1 MNLASQNHASRSLF
15 SCPAGVVIYRS
26 ISTNREKLLG
36 HCDMFLRI
44 KRLNYC
50 VMATLLMA
58 CQPAPTPPDVVILG
72 DLYTM
77 DPTQPQV
84 DGVAVRDGRF
94 IYVGDGSGALALRDS
109 NTRVIDLQD
118 ATAYP
123 GLIDAHVHVAGIGSA
138 QRSVDLTG
146 ASSFSELI
154 DRVAARASTLRAGVV
169 VKGRGWHQ
177 SKWLNPPS
185 GHVEGFPTHHALS
198 EAVPNHPV
206 VLEHANG
213 HSVLLNQRAMEQLD
227 IDANT
232 IAPEGGVIVML
243 DGQPTGLL
251 HETAIDLAA
260 PLQTYDLQTA
270 EELVELAQQYL
281 LSEGITTAHDAGAL
295 QVDLEA
301 QWAMARRG
309 DLDVRLYSMVSAS
322 DAGALSD
329 WLARGPMINAG
340 DSKLT
345 VRSIKVQIDGAL
357 GSRTAWLHAPYTDA
371 PNTSGVLTYDL
382 DALSQLIRD
391 SREDNWQINVHAIG
405 DRANS
410 EVLAVFEPFTAESRN
425 HRFRIEHAQHLRL
438 GDGPLFAKQG
448 VIASMQPIHLS
459 SDRPWA
465 IDRLGQ
471 LRIEQGAYLWRD
483 LLDEGVL
490 VTSGTDSP
498 VEPVNPIA
506 NFYAAVTRKTLK
518 GEPETGFEPAQKL
531 TRMEALYAMTLAAAY
546 AAFEEQDK
554 GSIEVGKLADLTVLN
569 QDLITVPE
577 AEILNTDVLLTI
589 VGGEVAYQR
598 DESAFP

>member
-1 MNLASQNHASRSLF
+1 MHPLQLLAALLLAATALISCQSKTAS
-15 SCPAGVVIYRS
+15 PDTVV
-26 ISTNREKLLG
+26 LG
-36 HCDMFLRI
+36 QL
-44 KRLNYC
+44 
-50 VMATLLMA
+50 V
-58 CQPAPTPPDVVILG
+58 
-72 DLYTM
+72 TM
-77 DPTQPQV
+77 DPRQPHV
-84 DGVAVRDGRF
+84 TAVAISDGRF
-94 IYVGDGSGALALRDS
+94 SFVGERYAALALRGP
-109 NTRVIDLQD
+109 NTRLIDLQD

-169 VKGRGWHQ
+169 VQGRGWHQ
-177 SKWLNPPS
+177 SKWLNPPA

-213 HSVLLNQRAMEQLD
+213 HSALLNQRAMEQLG
-227 IDANT
+227 IDADT
-232 IAPEGGVIVML
+232 IAPEGGVIVTS

-251 HETAIDLAA
+251 HETAIALAA

-270 EELVELAQQYL
+270 EELVELAQQHL

-295 QVDLEA
+295 QVDLKA

-309 DLDVRLYSMVSAS
+309 DLNMRLYSMVYAS
-322 DAGALSD
+322 DEGALTE
-329 WLARGPMINAG
+329 WLARGPVINAG
-340 DSKLT
+340 DARLT
-345 VRSIKVQIDGAL
+345 VRSIKVQADGAL

-410 EVLAVFEPFTAESRN
+410 EVLAVFAPFTATAGD

-438 GDGPLFAKQG
+438 GDVPLFAEQG

-518 GEPETGFEPAQKL
+518 GVPEAGFEPAQKL
-531 TRMEALYAMTLAAAY
+531 TRMEALRAMTIAAAY
-546 AAFEEQDK
+546 AAFEERDK

-569 QDLITVPE
+569 QDLITAPE
-577 AEILNTDVLLTI
+577 AEILNTRVLMTM
-589 VGGEVAYQR
+589 VGGEVVYER
-598 DESAFP
+598 DEAVLP

>member
-1 MNLASQNHASRSLF
+1 MHPLQLLAALLLAATALISCQSKTAS
-15 SCPAGVVIYRS
+15 PDTVV
-26 ISTNREKLLG
+26 LG
-36 HCDMFLRI
+36 QL
-44 KRLNYC
+44 
-50 VMATLLMA
+50 V
-58 CQPAPTPPDVVILG
+58 
-72 DLYTM
+72 TM
-77 DPTQPQV
+77 DPRQPHV
-84 DGVAVRDGRF
+84 TAVAISDGRF
-94 IYVGDGSGALALRDS
+94 SFVGERYAALALRGP
-109 NTRVIDLQD
+109 NTRLIDLQD

-154 DRVAARASTLRAGVV
+154 NRVAARASTLRAGVV
-169 VKGRGWHQ
+169 VQGRGWHQ
-177 SKWLNPPS
+177 SKWLNPPA

-198 EAVPNHPV
+198 EAIPDHPV

-213 HSVLLNQRAMEQLD
+213 HSALLNRRAMEQLG
-227 IDANT
+227 IDADT
-232 IAPEGGVIVML
+232 TAPEGGVIVML

-251 HETAIDLAA
+251 HETAIDLTA

-270 EELVELAQQYL
+270 EELVELAQQHL
-281 LSEGITTAHDAGAL
+281 LSEGITTAHDAGAS

-301 QWAMARRG
+301 QWGMARRG
-309 DLDVRLYSMVSAS
+309 DLDMRLYSMVYAA
-322 DAGALSD
+322 DEGALNE
-329 WLARGPMINAG
+329 WLVRGPVINVG

-345 VRSIKVQIDGAL
+345 VRSIKVQADGAL

-410 EVLAVFEPFTAESRN
+410 EVLAVFAPFTATAAD

-438 GDGPLFAKQG
+438 GDVPLFAEQG

-577 AEILNTDVLLTI
+577 AEILNTDVLLTM

-598 DESAFP
+598 DESALP

>member
-1 MNLASQNHASRSLF
+1 MHPLQHLAALILAATALISCQSQTES
-15 SCPAGVVIYRS
+15 PDTIV
-26 ISTNREKLLG
+26 LG
-36 HCDMFLRI
+36 QLI
-44 KRLNYC
+44 
-50 VMATLLMA
+50 
-58 CQPAPTPPDVVILG
+58 
-72 DLYTM
+72 TM
-77 DPTQPQV
+77 DPQQPQV
-84 DGVAVRDGRF
+84 SAVAISNGRF
-94 IYVGDGSGALALRDS
+94 SFVGERDAALALRGRD
-109 NTRVIDLQD
+109 TRVIDLD
-118 ATAYP
+118 NATAYP

-154 DRVAARASTLRAGVV
+154 NRVAARASTLRAGVV
-169 VKGRGWHQ
+169 VQGRGWHQ
-177 SKWLNPPS
+177 SKWLNPPA

-213 HSVLLNQRAMEQLD
+213 HSALLNQRAMEQLG
-227 IDANT
+227 IDADT
-232 IAPEGGVIVML
+232 TAPEGGVIVML

-270 EELVELAQQYL
+270 EELVELAQQHL

-301 QWAMARRG
+301 QWGMARRG
-309 DLDVRLYSMVSAS
+309 DLDVRLYSMVYAS
-322 DAGALSD
+322 DEGALSE

-345 VRSIKVQIDGAL
+345 VRSIKVQADGAL

-382 DALSQLIRD
+382 DALSALIRD
-391 SREDNWQINVHAIG
+391 SREGNWQINVHAIG

-410 EVLAVFEPFTAESRN
+410 EVLAVFAPFTATATD

-438 GDGPLFAKQG
+438 GDVPLFAEQG

-518 GEPETGFEPAQKL
+518 GVPETGFEPAQKL
-531 TRMEALYAMTLAAAY
+531 TRMEALSAMTLAAAY

-569 QDLITVPE
+569 QDLISVPE
-577 AEILNTDVLLTI
+577 AEILDTRVLMTI
-589 VGGEVAYQR
+589 VGGAVVYERNDAVV
-598 DESAFP
+598 P

>member
-1 MNLASQNHASRSLF
+1 MRPLQHLAALILAATALISCQSQTES
-15 SCPAGVVIYRS
+15 PDTIV
-26 ISTNREKLLG
+26 LG
-36 HCDMFLRI
+36 QL
-44 KRLNYC
+44 
-50 VMATLLMA
+50 V
-58 CQPAPTPPDVVILG
+58 
-72 DLYTM
+72 TM
-77 DPTQPQV
+77 DPQQPQV
-84 DGVAVRDGRF
+84 SAVAISNGRF
-94 IYVGDGSGALALRDS
+94 SFVGERDAALALRGRD
-109 NTRVIDLQD
+109 TRVIDLAN

-154 DRVAARASTLRAGVV
+154 NRVAARASTLRAGVV
-169 VKGRGWHQ
+169 VQGRGWHQ
-177 SKWLNPPS
+177 SKWLNPPA

-213 HSVLLNQRAMEQLD
+213 HSALLNRRAMEQLG
-227 IDANT
+227 IDADT
-232 IAPEGGVIVML
+232 TAPEGGVIVML

-251 HETAIDLAA
+251 HETAIDLTA

-270 EELVELAQQYL
+270 EELVELAQQHL

-301 QWAMARRG
+301 QWGMARRG
-309 DLDVRLYSMVSAS
+309 DLDVRLYSMVYAA
-322 DAGALSD
+322 DEGALNE
-329 WLARGPMINAG
+329 WLVRGPVINVG

-345 VRSIKVQIDGAL
+345 VRSIKVQADGAL

-410 EVLAVFEPFTAESRN
+410 EVLAVFAPFTATAAD

-438 GDGPLFAKQG
+438 GDVPLFAEQG

-569 QDLITVPE
+569 QDLITAPE
-577 AEILNTDVLLTI
+577 AEILNTRVLMTM
-589 VGGEVAYQR
+589 VGGEVVYER
-598 DESAFP
+598 DEAVLP

>member
-1 MNLASQNHASRSLF
+1 MHPLQHLAALILAATALISCQSQTESPDTIVLGQLVTMNPN
-15 SCPAGVVIYRS
+15 
-26 ISTNREKLLG
+26 
-36 HCDMFLRI
+36 
-44 KRLNYC
+44 
-50 VMATLLMA
+50 
-58 CQPAPTPPDVVILG
+58 
-72 DLYTM
+72 
-77 DPTQPQV
+77 QPQV
-84 DGVAVRDGRF
+84 SAVAISNGRF
-94 IYVGDGSGALALRDS
+94 SFVGERDAALALRGHD
-109 NTRVIDLQD
+109 TRVIDLAN

-154 DRVAARASTLRAGVV
+154 ERVAARASTLRAGVV
-169 VKGRGWHQ
+169 VQGRGWHQ
-177 SKWLNPPS
+177 SKWLSPPA

-213 HSVLLNQRAMEQLD
+213 HSALLNQRAMDQLG
-227 IDANT
+227 IDADT
-232 IAPEGGVIVML
+232 IAPEGGVIVMS

-260 PLQTYDLQTA
+260 PLQAYDLQTA
-270 EELVELAQQYL
+270 EELVELAQQHL
-281 LSEGITTAHDAGAL
+281 LSEGITSAHDAGAL
-295 QVDLEA
+295 QVDLQA
-301 QWAMARRG
+301 QWSMARRG
-309 DLDVRLYSMVSAS
+309 DLDIRLYSMVYAS
-322 DAGALSD
+322 DEDALSE
-329 WLARGPMINAG
+329 WLARGPLINAG
-340 DSKLT
+340 ESRLT
-345 VRSIKVQIDGAL
+345 VRSIKVQADGAL

-410 EVLAVFEPFTAESRN
+410 EVLAVFAPFTATAAD

-438 GDGPLFAKQG
+438 GDVPLFAEQG

-465 IDRLGQ
+465 IERLGQ

-498 VEPVNPIA
+498 VEPINPIA

-518 GEPETGFEPAQKL
+518 GLPEAGFEPTQKL
-531 TRMEALYAMTLAAAY
+531 TRMEALNAMTLAAAY
-546 AAFEEQDK
+546 AAFEERDK

-569 QDLITVPE
+569 QDLLSVPE
-577 AEILNTDVLLTI
+577 TDILSTRVLMTM
-589 VGGEVAYQR
+589 VGGEVVYER
-598 DESAFP
+598 DEAALP

>member
-1 MNLASQNHASRSLF
+1 MHPLQLLAALLLAATALMSCQSKTAS
-15 SCPAGVVIYRS
+15 PDTVV
-26 ISTNREKLLG
+26 LG
-36 HCDMFLRI
+36 QL
-44 KRLNYC
+44 
-50 VMATLLMA
+50 V
-58 CQPAPTPPDVVILG
+58 
-72 DLYTM
+72 TM
-77 DPTQPQV
+77 DQRQPQV
-84 DGVAVRDGRF
+84 TAVAISDGRF
-94 IYVGDGSGALALRDS
+94 SFVGERDAALALRGPD
-109 NTRVIDLQD
+109 TRVIDLQD

-138 QRSVDLTG
+138 QRSVDLTD

-169 VKGRGWHQ
+169 VQGRGWHQ
-177 SKWLNPPS
+177 SKWLTSPA
-185 GHVEGFPTHHALS
+185 GHIEGFPTHHALS
-198 EAVPNHPV
+198 AAVPNHPV

-213 HSVLLNQRAMEQLD
+213 HSALLNQRAMEQLG
-227 IDANT
+227 IDADT
-232 IAPEGGVIVML
+232 IVPEGGVIVMS

-251 HETAIDLAA
+251 HETAIALAA

-270 EELVELAQQYL
+270 EELVELAQQHL

-309 DLDVRLYSMVSAS
+309 DLNMRLYSMVYAS
-322 DAGALSD
+322 DEGALAE
-329 WLARGPMINAG
+329 WLARGPVINAG
-340 DSKLT
+340 DARLT
-345 VRSIKVQIDGAL
+345 VRSIKVQADGAL

-382 DALSQLIRD
+382 DALSALIRD
-391 SREDNWQINVHAIG
+391 SREGNWQINVHAIG

-410 EVLAVFEPFTAESRN
+410 EVLAVFAPFTATSRD

-438 GDGPLFAKQG
+438 GDGPLFAEQG

-471 LRIEQGAYLWRD
+471 LRIKQGAYLWRD
-483 LLDEGVL
+483 LLNAGV
-490 VTSGTDSP
+490 VVASGTDSP
-498 VEPVNPIA
+498 VEPVDPIA
-506 NFYAAVTRKTLK
+506 NFYAAVTRKTLE
-518 GEPETGFEPAQKL
+518 GIPETGFEPAQKL
-531 TRMEALYAMTLAAAY
+531 SRMEALHAMTLAPAY

-598 DESAFP
+598 DKSAFP

>member
-1 MNLASQNHASRSLF
+1 MHPLQRLAALILATTALINCQSQTVS
-15 SCPAGVVIYRS
+15 PDTI
-26 ISTNREKLLG
+26 LLG
-36 HCDMFLRI
+36 QL
-44 KRLNYC
+44 
-50 VMATLLMA
+50 V
-58 CQPAPTPPDVVILG
+58 
-72 DLYTM
+72 TM
-77 DPTQPQV
+77 DPQQPQV
-84 DGVAVRDGRF
+84 SAVAISNGRF
-94 IYVGDGSGALALRDS
+94 SFVGARDAALALRGRD
-109 NTRVIDLQD
+109 TRVIDLAN

-154 DRVAARASTLRAGVV
+154 NRVAARASTLRAGVV
-169 VKGRGWHQ
+169 VQGRGWHQ
-177 SKWLNPPS
+177 SKWLNPPA

-213 HSVLLNQRAMEQLD
+213 HSALLNQRAMKQLG
-227 IDANT
+227 IDADT
-232 IAPEGGVIVML
+232 ITPQGGVIVML

-270 EELVELAQQYL
+270 EELVELAQQHL
-281 LSEGITTAHDAGAL
+281 LSEGITTAHDAGAS

-301 QWAMARRG
+301 QWGMARRG
-309 DLDVRLYSMVSAS
+309 DLDMRLYSMVYAA
-322 DAGALSD
+322 DEGALNE
-329 WLARGPMINAG
+329 WLVRGPVINVG

-345 VRSIKVQIDGAL
+345 VRSIKVQADGAL

-410 EVLAVFEPFTAESRN
+410 EVLAVFAPFTATAGD

-438 GDGPLFAKQG
+438 GDVPLFAEQG

-471 LRIEQGAYLWRD
+471 LRIKQGAYLWRD
-483 LLDEGVL
+483 LLDEGVV
-490 VTSGTDSP
+490 VTSGTDAP

-518 GEPETGFEPAQKL
+518 GLPEAGFEPAQKL
-531 TRMEALYAMTLAAAY
+531 TRMEALTAMTLAAAY
-546 AAFEEQDK
+546 AAFEERDK

-569 QDLITVPE
+569 QDLISVPE
-577 AEILNTDVLLTI
+577 AEILDTRVLMTM
-589 VGGEVAYQR
+589 VGGEVVYER
-598 DESAFP
+598 DEAVVP

>member
-1 MNLASQNHASRSLF
+1 MPPLQHLAALILAATALSSCQSQTES
-15 SCPAGVVIYRS
+15 PDTIV
-26 ISTNREKLLG
+26 LG
-36 HCDMFLRI
+36 QL
-44 KRLNYC
+44 
-50 VMATLLMA
+50 V
-58 CQPAPTPPDVVILG
+58 
-72 DLYTM
+72 TM
-77 DPTQPQV
+77 DPQQPQV
-84 DGVAVRDGRF
+84 SAVAISNGRF
-94 IYVGDGSGALALRDS
+94 SFVGERDAALALRGRD
-109 NTRVIDLQD
+109 TRVIDLAN

-154 DRVAARASTLRAGVV
+154 NRVAARASTLRAGVV
-169 VKGRGWHQ
+169 VQGRGWHQ
-177 SKWLNPPS
+177 SKWLNPPA

-213 HSVLLNQRAMEQLD
+213 HSALLNQRAMEQLG
-227 IDANT
+227 IDADT
-232 IAPEGGVIVML
+232 TAPEGGVIVML

-270 EELVELAQQYL
+270 EELVELAQQHL

-301 QWAMARRG
+301 QWGMARRG
-309 DLDVRLYSMVSAS
+309 DLDVRLYSMVYAS
-322 DAGALSD
+322 DEGALSE

-345 VRSIKVQIDGAL
+345 VRSIKVQADGAL

-382 DALSQLIRD
+382 DALSALIRD
-391 SREDNWQINVHAIG
+391 SREGNWQINVHAIG

-410 EVLAVFEPFTAESRN
+410 EVLAVFAPFTAKSSD

-438 GDGPLFAKQG
+438 GDGPLFAEQG

-465 IDRLGQ
+465 IDRLGK
-471 LRIEQGAYLWRD
+471 LRIEEGAYIWRD
-483 LLDEGVL
+483 LLNAGV
-490 VTSGTDSP
+490 VVASGTDAP
-498 VEPVNPIA
+498 VEPVDPIA

-518 GEPETGFEPAQKL
+518 GVPETGFEPAQKL
-531 TRMEALYAMTLAAAY
+531 TRMEALSAMTLAAAY

-598 DESAFP
+598 DENALP

>member
-1 MNLASQNHASRSLF
+1 MHPLQRLAALILAATALLSCQSQTAS
-15 SCPAGVVIYRS
+15 PDTIV
-26 ISTNREKLLG
+26 LG
-36 HCDMFLRI
+36 QL
-44 KRLNYC
+44 
-50 VMATLLMA
+50 V
-58 CQPAPTPPDVVILG
+58 
-72 DLYTM
+72 TM
-77 DPTQPQV
+77 DPQRPQV
-84 DGVAVRDGRF
+84 SAVAISNGRF
-94 IYVGDGSGALALRDS
+94 SFVGERDAALALRGHH
-109 NTRVIDLQD
+109 TRVIDLAN

-154 DRVAARASTLRAGVV
+154 NRVAARASTLRAGVV
-169 VKGRGWHQ
+169 VQGRGWHQ
-177 SKWLNPPS
+177 SKWLNPPA

-198 EAVPNHPV
+198 EAIPDHPV

-213 HSVLLNQRAMEQLD
+213 HSALLNRRAMEQLG
-227 IDANT
+227 IDADT
-232 IAPEGGVIVML
+232 TAPEGGVIVML

-251 HETAIDLAA
+251 HETAIDLTA

-270 EELVELAQQYL
+270 EELVELAQQHL
-281 LSEGITTAHDAGAL
+281 LSEGITTAHDAGAS

-301 QWAMARRG
+301 QWGMARRG
-309 DLDVRLYSMVSAS
+309 DLDMRLYSMVYAA
-322 DAGALSD
+322 DEGALNE
-329 WLARGPMINAG
+329 WLVRGPVINVG

-345 VRSIKVQIDGAL
+345 VRSIKVQADGAL

-410 EVLAVFEPFTAESRN
+410 EVLAVFAPFTATAAD

-438 GDGPLFAKQG
+438 GDVPLFAEQG

-483 LLDEGVL
+483 LLNAGV
-490 VTSGTDSP
+490 VVASGTDAP
-498 VEPVNPIA
+498 VEPVDPIA
-506 NFYAAVTRKTLK
+506 NFYAAVTRKTLQ
-518 GEPETGFEPAQKL
+518 GVPETGFEPAQKL

>member
-1 MNLASQNHASRSLF
+1 MRPLQMLVTLVLAATILISCQSQVA
-15 SCPAGVVIYRS
+15 PPETIV
-26 ISTNREKLLG
+26 LG
-36 HCDMFLRI
+36 RM
-44 KRLNYC
+44 
-50 VMATLLMA
+50 V
-58 CQPAPTPPDVVILG
+58 
-72 DLYTM
+72 TM
-77 DPTQPQV
+77 DPQQPQV
-84 DGVAVRDGRF
+84 SAVAIDNGRF
-94 IYVGDGSGALALRDS
+94 SFVGDQAAALALRGPD
-109 NTRVIDLQD
+109 TRVIDLED

-123 GLIDAHVHVAGIGSA
+123 GFIDAHLHVAGIGAA

-154 DRVAARASTLRAGVV
+154 DRVAARASTLRPGVV
-169 VKGRGWHQ
+169 VQGRGWHQ
-177 SKWLNPPS
+177 SKWLKPPA
-185 GHVEGFPTHHALS
+185 GHIAGFPTHHALS
-198 EAVPNHPV
+198 EVVPDHPV

-213 HSVLLNQRAMEQLD
+213 HSVLLNQRAMEQVG

-232 IAPEGGVIVML
+232 IAPEGGVIVMS

-270 EELVELAQQYL
+270 EELVKLAQQHL
-281 LSEGITTAHDAGAL
+281 LREGITTAHDAGAS
-295 QVDLEA
+295 QVDLAA

-309 DLDVRLYSMVSAS
+309 DLAMRLYSMVYAS
-322 DAGALSD
+322 DEGALSE
-329 WLARGPMINAG
+329 WLLRGPVINAG
-340 DSKLT
+340 EDRLT
-345 VRSIKVQIDGAL
+345 VRSIKVQADGAL

-382 DALSQLIRD
+382 DALSALIRD

-410 EVLAVFEPFTAESRN
+410 EVLAVFAPFTDRDSD

-438 GDGPLFAKQG
+438 GDGPLFAEQG

-471 LRIEQGAYLWRD
+471 RRIVEGAYIWRD
-483 LLDEGVL
+483 LLNAGVI
-490 VTSGTDSP
+490 VASGTDAP
-498 VEPVNPIA
+498 VEPVDPIA

-518 GEPETGFEPAQKL
+518 GVPEAGFEPAQKL
-531 TRMEALYAMTLAAAY
+531 TRMEALHAMTLAAAY
-546 AAFEEQDK
+546 AGFEEHDK

-569 QDLITVPE
+569 QDLTTVPE
-577 AEILNTDVLLTI
+577 AEILKSEVLLTI
-589 VGGEVAYQR
+589 VGGEVVYQR
-598 DESAFP
+598 DEAATP

>member
-1 MNLASQNHASRSLF
+1 
-15 SCPAGVVIYRS
+15 
-26 ISTNREKLLG
+26 
-36 HCDMFLRI
+36 
-44 KRLNYC
+44 
-50 VMATLLMA
+50 
-58 CQPAPTPPDVVILG
+58 
-72 DLYTM
+72 
-77 DPTQPQV
+77 
-84 DGVAVRDGRF
+84 
-94 IYVGDGSGALALRDS
+94 
-109 NTRVIDLQD
+109 VIDLAN

-154 DRVAARASTLRAGVV
+154 ERVAARASTLRAGVV
-169 VKGRGWHQ
+169 VQGRGWHQ
-177 SKWLNPPS
+177 SKWLSPPA

-213 HSVLLNQRAMEQLD
+213 HSALLNQRAMDQLG
-227 IDANT
+227 IDADT
-232 IAPEGGVIVML
+232 IAPEGGVIVMS

-260 PLQTYDLQTA
+260 PLQAYDLQTA
-270 EELVELAQQYL
+270 EELVELAQQHL
-281 LSEGITTAHDAGAL
+281 LSEGITSAHDAGAV
-295 QVDLEA
+295 QVDLQA
-301 QWAMARRG
+301 QWSMARRG
-309 DLDVRLYSMVSAS
+309 DLDIRLYSMVYAS
-322 DAGALSD
+322 DEDALSE
-329 WLARGPMINAG
+329 WLARGPLINAG
-340 DSKLT
+340 ESRLT
-345 VRSIKVQIDGAL
+345 VRSIKVQADGAL

-410 EVLAVFEPFTAESRN
+410 EVLAVFAPFTAMAAD

-438 GDGPLFAKQG
+438 GDVPLFAEQG

-465 IDRLGQ
+465 IERLGQ

-498 VEPVNPIA
+498 VEPINPIA

-518 GEPETGFEPAQKL
+518 GLPEAGFEPTQKL
-531 TRMEALYAMTLAAAY
+531 TRMEALNAMTLAAAY
-546 AAFEEQDK
+546 AAFEERDK

-569 QDLITVPE
+569 QDLLSVPE
-577 AEILNTDVLLTI
+577 TDILSTRVLMTM
-589 VGGEVAYQR
+589 VGGEVVYEQ
-598 DESAFP
+598 DEAALP